1 LDRTF
6 ARKGDPTAKPEAE
19 SDSDDAPAVKPA
31 DAEEDVR
38 LAEGSTAASKAA
50 ADSDSK
56 AVVQEKMRAI
66 EDSRREARAAEA
78 AEGASQSAEVSTAGV
93 LRYVPKT
100 WDARDW
106 TAMQI
111 AVVVGGVGALC
122 LAAAVSWYYCARKQS
137 SSQSLAD
144 LESDEADLERRL
156 AALRAEKEAR
166 EEEEYFKEHP
176 DEKEI
181 AGLNSAIDRFVT
193 ERTGEHL
200 SKVRKAL
207 QKKERLQ
214 NVLQDRYEAETKR
227 TLDSLFTSAT
237 AFMSDAKTLIEFEA
251 TEEEEL
257 APLALLLAG
266 VFAPTQLFILQVVC
280 IFFLV
285 YHGVIATFDIVV
297 VTYDWG
303 DMSCRGPH
311 GQVAL
316 FREWLWIVVHCSV
329 HLTAFALR
337 GYIAYTLNA
346 VFSRIANR
354 KNKKPAG
361 RSVANLWGWAFL
373 FETNL
378 DNARAQYLY
387 DSTVNSWK
395 LKAASSLLILDFF
408 VCVVGAMAFFVPKA
422 RCVRMDMI
430 DVAMKFYGTV
440 FLVCFL
446 INLSFVVLWLA
457 NRFLLN
463 DAQAASLMRKAR
475 SFDAV
480 WSPPGV
486 PVMTLFLRTF
496 VFRNVSDVR
505 YAHHQC
511 IVEETRAVNAERE
524 ALASQLRKL
533 DEEKKALEKEDAE
546 IAKKTKTEAETEEE
560 FTKRWL
566 EGLNKSLGEPGPE
579 SQNLSAMWA
588 QAQQA
593 VSQTLNSEELKQA
606 QERLQETARRGLS
619 QAEQGLEQL
628 KEGELGK
635 EYVERAKAAAAAA
648 LESETA
654 KRLKEGVSL
663 DSARA
668 AAKQALESEA
678 VQQLAQQA
686 REGAERATTLTR
698 EVSQQ
703 VAGQAAEAAQQAQE
717 AVAGLTP
724 RDDPEAPPGPSSG
737 PKKKK
742 PPR

>member
-1 LDRTF
+1 
-6 ARKGDPTAKPEAE
+6 
-19 SDSDDAPAVKPA
+19 
-31 DAEEDVR
+31 
-38 LAEGSTAASKAA
+38 
-50 ADSDSK
+50 
-56 AVVQEKMRAI
+56 
-66 EDSRREARAAEA
+66 
-78 AEGASQSAEVSTAGV
+78 
-93 LRYVPKT
+93 
-100 WDARDW
+100 
-106 TAMQI
+106 
-111 AVVVGGVGALC
+111 
-122 LAAAVSWYYCARKQS
+122 
-137 SSQSLAD
+137 
-144 LESDEADLERRL
+144 
-156 AALRAEKEAR
+156 
-166 EEEEYFKEHP
+166 
-176 DEKEI
+176 
-181 AGLNSAIDRFVT
+181 
-193 ERTGEHL
+193 
-200 SKVRKAL
+200 
-207 QKKERLQ
+207 
-214 NVLQDRYEAETKR
+214 
-227 TLDSLFTSAT
+227 
-237 AFMSDAKTLIEFEA
+237 
-251 TEEEEL
+251 
-257 APLALLLAG
+257 
-266 VFAPTQLFILQVVC
+266 
-280 IFFLV
+280 
-285 YHGVIATFDIVV
+285 
-297 VTYDWG
+297 
-303 DMSCRGPH
+303 MSCQGPRGTI
-311 GQVAL
+311 VL
-316 FREWLWIVVHCSV
+316 FREWLWIVIHCLV

-337 GYIAYTLNA
+337 GYIVWTLNS
-346 VFSRIANR
+346 VFSRIAKR
-354 KNKKPAG
+354 KPKKQEGP
-361 RSVANLWGWAFL
+361 SLANLWGYAFL
-373 FETNL
+373 LQMDL

-387 DSTVNSWK
+387 DSTVGSWK
-395 LKAASSLLILDFF
+395 LRVASSLLIVDFA
-408 VCVVGAMAFFVPKA
+408 VNMIGALAFFVPKA
-422 RCVRMDMI
+422 RCVRVDMI

-446 INLSFVVLWLA
+446 INLSFVILWLA

-546 IAKKTKTEAETEEE
+546 ISKKTKKEAETEEE

-579 SQNLSAMWA
+579 SHNLSAMWA

-678 VQQLAQQA
+678 VQQLA

-703 VAGQAAEAAQQAQE
+703 VSGQAAEAAQQAQQAQE

-737 PKKKK
+737 PKHFH
-742 PPR
+742 RDFSAVTLRFCAGEALVSSLHI

>member
-1 LDRTF
+1 
-6 ARKGDPTAKPEAE
+6 
-19 SDSDDAPAVKPA
+19 
-31 DAEEDVR
+31 
-38 LAEGSTAASKAA
+38 
-50 ADSDSK
+50 
-56 AVVQEKMRAI
+56 
-66 EDSRREARAAEA
+66 
-78 AEGASQSAEVSTAGV
+78 
-93 LRYVPKT
+93 
-100 WDARDW
+100 
-106 TAMQI
+106 
-111 AVVVGGVGALC
+111 
-122 LAAAVSWYYCARKQS
+122 
-137 SSQSLAD
+137 
-144 LESDEADLERRL
+144 
-156 AALRAEKEAR
+156 
-166 EEEEYFKEHP
+166 
-176 DEKEI
+176 
-181 AGLNSAIDRFVT
+181 
-193 ERTGEHL
+193 
-200 SKVRKAL
+200 
-207 QKKERLQ
+207 
-214 NVLQDRYEAETKR
+214 
-227 TLDSLFTSAT
+227 
-237 AFMSDAKTLIEFEA
+237 
-251 TEEEEL
+251 
-257 APLALLLAG
+257 
-266 VFAPTQLFILQVVC
+266 
-280 IFFLV
+280 
-285 YHGVIATFDIVV
+285 
-297 VTYDWG
+297 
-303 DMSCRGPH
+303 
-311 GQVAL
+311 
-316 FREWLWIVVHCSV
+316 
-329 HLTAFALR
+329 
-337 GYIAYTLNA
+337 
-346 VFSRIANR
+346 
-354 KNKKPAG
+354 
-361 RSVANLWGWAFL
+361 
-373 FETNL
+373 
-378 DNARAQYLY
+378 
-387 DSTVNSWK
+387 
-395 LKAASSLLILDFF
+395 
-408 VCVVGAMAFFVPKA
+408 
-422 RCVRMDMI
+422 
-430 DVAMKFYGTV
+430 
-440 FLVCFL
+440 
-446 INLSFVVLWLA
+446 
-457 NRFLLN
+457 
-463 DAQAASLMRKAR
+463 
-475 SFDAV
+475 
-480 WSPPGV
+480 
-486 PVMTLFLRTF
+486 MTLFLRTF

-546 IAKKTKTEAETEEE
+546 ISKKTKMEAETEEE